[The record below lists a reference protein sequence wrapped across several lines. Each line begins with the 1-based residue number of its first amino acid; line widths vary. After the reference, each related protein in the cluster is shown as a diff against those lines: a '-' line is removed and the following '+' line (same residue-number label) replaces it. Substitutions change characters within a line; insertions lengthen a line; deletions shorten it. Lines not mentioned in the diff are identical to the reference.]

1 MTKGNKGMGMHK
13 HGTSG
18 RSGKSPKFRH
28 QQRIE
33 AERNIRSDKSRIK
46 DPKVSIK
53 ELFNR

>member
-18 RSGKSPKFRH
+18 RAGKSPKFRH